1 MAPLLEERCRLV
13 LPDLLGRGESPAT
26 SGARFGLVEETERL
40 RALLRA
46 LRPSLGTA
54 PWLIVGHSHGAAL
67 ALTLAGNVGV
77 RGMVLLSPVTPWTG
91 RPPIL
96 RTLKSSLLRRAVAP
110 FVAGARIP
118 ITRWILRRRVFADPD
133 DVKTDMVRR
142 YAAPFASRA
151 RARTLLQLLADWHP
165 AELHGR
171 LPGARTPTRVLIG
184 TLDRRI
190 RRADARRLAE
200 WLGTELVLVDDAAH
214 GLPEERPERV
224 AAAVLQLV
232 DQTTDG
238 IPGGT

>member
-1 MAPLLEERCRLV
+1 MAPLLEDHCRLA
-13 LPDLLGRGESPAT
+13 LPDLLGRGDSPAT
-26 SGARFGLVEETERL
+26 SGARFGLAEETGRL

-46 LRPSLGTA
+46 LRSSPGGA
-54 PWLIVGHSHGAAL
+54 PPLVVGHSHGAAL
-67 ALTLAGNVGV
+67 ALALAGDVGV
-77 RGMVLLSPVTPWTG
+77 RGMVLLSPVTPWTR

-96 RTLKSSLLRRAVAP
+96 RTLDSSLLRRIVAP
-110 FVAGARIP
+110 FVAWARIP

-133 DVKTDMVRR
+133 DVKADTVRR

-151 RARTLLQLLADWHP
+151 RARTLLRLLADWHP

-171 LPGARTPTRVLIG
+171 LPGVRTPTRVLIG
-184 TLDRRI
+184 SRDRRI
-190 RRADARRLAE
+190 RRDDARRLAE
-200 WLGTELVLVDDAAH
+200 RLGTELVLVDDAAH

>member
-1 MAPLLEERCRLV
+1 MALLLEDRCRLV
-13 LPDLLGRGESPAT
+13 LPDLLGRGESPAM
-26 SGARFGLVEETERL
+26 SGARFRLVHETERL
-40 RALLRA
+40 QALLRA
-46 LRPSLGTA
+46 LRPTLGDD
-54 PWLIVGHSHGAAL
+54 PWLVVGHSHGAAL
-67 ALTLAGNVGV
+67 ALALAADVGV
-77 RGMVLLSPVTPWTG
+77 RGMALLSPVTPWTR

-96 RTLKSSLLRRAVAP
+96 GTLGSSLLRRSVAP

-133 DVKTDMVRR
+133 DVTADMVRR

-171 LPGARTPTRVLIG
+171 LPGARSPTRVLIG
-184 TLDRRI
+184 RRDRRI
-190 RRADARRLAE
+190 RRTDARRLAAR
-200 WLGTELVLVDDAAH
+200 LGTELVLVDDAAH

>member
-1 MAPLLEERCRLV
+1 MAPLLEDRCRLV

-26 SGARFGLVEETERL
+26 SGARFGLVQESERL
-40 RALLRA
+40 RTLLRA
-46 LRPSLGTA
+46 LRPSPGGA
-54 PWLIVGHSHGAAL
+54 PWLVVGHSHGAAL
-67 ALTLAGNVGV
+67 ALALAEEVGV
-77 RGMVLLSPVTPWTG
+77 RGMVLLSPVTPWTR

-96 RTLKSSLLRRAVAP
+96 RALDSSILRRTVAP

-133 DVKTDMVRR
+133 DVKVDMVRR

-151 RARTLLQLLADWHP
+151 RARTLLRLLADWHP

-184 TLDRRI
+184 RQDRRI
-190 RRADARRLAE
+190 RRADARRLAD
-200 WLGTELVLVDDAAH
+200 WFGTELVLVDDAAH
-214 GLPEERPERV
+214 GLPEERPDRV

-232 DQTTDG
+232 EQTTDG

>member
-1 MAPLLEERCRLV
+1 MAPLLEDRCRLV
-13 LPDLLGRGESPAT
+13 LPDLLGRGDSPAT
-26 SGARFGLVEETERL
+26 SGARFGLAEETARL

-46 LRPSLGTA
+46 LPPSLEDA
-54 PWLIVGHSHGAAL
+54 PWLVVGHSHGAAL
-67 ALTLAGNVGV
+67 ALALAREVRV
-77 RGMVLLSPVTPWTG
+77 RGMALLSPVTPWTR

-96 RTLKSSLLRRAVAP
+96 RTLDASLLRGAVAP
-110 FVAGARIP
+110 FVARARIP

-133 DVKTDMVRR
+133 DVTADTVRR
-142 YAAPFASRA
+142 YAAPFASSA
-151 RARTLLQLLADWHP
+151 RARTLLRILADWHP

-184 TLDRRI
+184 SRDRRI

-200 WLGTELVLVDDAAH
+200 RLGTELVLVDDAAH

-224 AAAVLQLV
+224 ASAVLQLV